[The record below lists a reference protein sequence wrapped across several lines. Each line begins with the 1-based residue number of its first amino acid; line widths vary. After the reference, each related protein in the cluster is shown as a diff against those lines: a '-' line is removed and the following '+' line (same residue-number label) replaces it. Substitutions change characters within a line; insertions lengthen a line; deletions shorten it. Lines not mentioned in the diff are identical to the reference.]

1 MQKNTFSQ
9 PLSTLLAG
17 AVLSLAATGAMA
29 QTTPV
34 PGNPTTVGVTPQEAA
49 EANRKAVPRAD
60 TGTVVRTD
68 ESAADKAREAA
79 DRVGD
84 KASNMADRASDKASN
99 MADRTRNAVDNN
111 TPVTNTGSTANSRT
125 AADNN
130 AAALM
135 NDNNTT
141 QPRDVRRARADRN

>member
-1 MQKNTFSQ
+1 MQKNTFSK
-9 PLSTLLAG
+9 PLSTLLAS

-34 PGNPTTVGVTPQEAA
+34 PSNPTAVGVTPQEAA
-49 EANRKAVPRAD
+49 EATRKAVPRAD

-68 ESAADKAREAA
+68 ESAADKA
-79 DRVGD
+79 
-84 KASNMADRASDKASN
+84 SNMADRA
-99 MADRTRNAVDNN
+99 RNAVDNK
-111 TPVTNTGSTANSRT
+111 TPVNTTSTANTNT

-141 QPRDVRRARADRN
+141 KPRNVRRARADRN